1 MKKETKA
8 EFEARMERSRTA
20 PQRMRDLVA
29 KNNAEWEK
37 RKRKE
42 ARG

>member
-8 EFEARMERSRTA
+8 EYEARMERGRTA
-20 PQRMRDLVA
+20 PQRMRELVA

-37 RKRKE
+37 RKKKE
-42 ARG
+42 SGR